1 MYQAQTVF
9 NNYLRVLI
17 HKGITIG
24 RLKYYFSISNLFNN
38 LKEFGIVDKELDNTT
53 YSKLVVAVKNEW
65 NSIKDSI

>member
-1 MYQAQTVF
+1 MYQAQTLF

-24 RLKYYFSISNLFNN
+24 RCISSLFNN

-53 YSKLVVAVKNEW
+53 YLKLVVAVKNEW